1 MEEFCRKNSVSD
13 KPSELMAGGLCVKIS
28 SELISDPRVLNAAIK
43 PRVGLTNRLLMT
55 QTETVIRPFVIMY

>member
-1 MEEFCRKNSVSD
+1 
-13 KPSELMAGGLCVKIS
+13 MAGGLCVKIS

-43 PRVGLTNRLLMT
+43 PRVDLTNRLLMT